1 MTSNNVPA
9 AEFHHVKKV
18 FNAGHGNAFTALHDV
33 SLRIAENEF
42 FTFLGPSGCG
52 KTTLLRILAG
62 FEQPTSGD
70 VKLFDKDIAHL
81 PANKRPVNTVFQ
93 HYALFPH
100 LTVRENV
107 GFALK
112 MMGRPASEITRTSN
126 EMLELVHMEDFA
138 NRKPEQLSGGQ
149 RQRVAL
155 ARALAPHPK
164 LLLLDEPLSALDLKL
179 RQAMRIELKM
189 LQRETGITFVFVT
202 HDQEEALAMSDR
214 IAVLSQGNVQQVG
227 TPATIYEHPAN
238 RFVADFIGQ
247 SNLLNVTVKTA
258 VKTAGKTKAT
268 VDIDQAGSIDVDSD
282 TPLKKGETVTLA
294 IRPERIIFNAKAT
307 KSSIKAI
314 VKSHIYL
321 GNANE
326 FILAVGQ
333 SQIIAR
339 APQGGVRGK
348 LSYQPGDTVRIGFEP
363 NAIRV
368 LRS

>member
-1 MTSNNVPA
+1 MTSKTIPA

-18 FNAGHGNAFTALHDV
+18 FNPGQANAFTALHDV
-33 SLRIAENEF
+33 SLSIAENEF

-100 LTVRENV
+100 LTVRDNV

-112 MMGRPASEITRTSN
+112 MLGQPAHDILKTCN

-138 NRKPEQLSGGQ
+138 DRKPEQLSGGQ

-227 TPATIYEHPAN
+227 TPATIYERPAN

-247 SNLLNVTVKTA
+247 SNLINVTVKTA
-258 VKTAGKTKAT
+258 SKTRST
-268 VDIDQAGSIDVDSD
+268 VEIDQAGVIQIDSD
-282 TPLKKGETVTLA
+282 IPLKKGESVTLA
-294 IRPERIIFNAKAT
+294 IRPERIIFNVKAS
-307 KSSIKAI
+307 KSSIKAT

-326 FILAVGQ
+326 FILAVGDAE
-333 SQIIAR
+333 IIAR
-339 APQGGVRGK
+339 APQGGIRGK
-348 LSYQPGDTVRIGFEP
+348 LSYQPGDTVSIGFEP
-363 NAIRV
+363 GAIRV